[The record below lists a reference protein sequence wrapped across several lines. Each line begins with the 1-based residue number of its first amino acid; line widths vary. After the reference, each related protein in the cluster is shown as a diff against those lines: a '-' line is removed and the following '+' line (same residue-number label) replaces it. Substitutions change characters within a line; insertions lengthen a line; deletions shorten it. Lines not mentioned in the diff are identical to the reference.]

1 MLSPAI
7 MQLLNSLAPIIIIT
21 LIFIFL
27 IFRPQYKKANE
38 HKKMLANLKI
48 GDEIL
53 THSGMVGKIKKID
66 DNLITLEISQDV
78 DIQLAKGTILEIFDK
93 NKFITATEIETPKK

>member
-1 MLSPAI
+1 MFSPAI

-48 GDEIL
+48 EDEVI
-53 THSGMVGKIKKID
+53 THSGVIGKIKKIE
-66 DNLITLEISQDV
+66 DNLVTLEVAKDV
-78 DIQLAKGTILEIFDK
+78 EIQFAKSTILEIFDK
-93 NKFITATEIETPKK
+93 NKFVATTTEVK